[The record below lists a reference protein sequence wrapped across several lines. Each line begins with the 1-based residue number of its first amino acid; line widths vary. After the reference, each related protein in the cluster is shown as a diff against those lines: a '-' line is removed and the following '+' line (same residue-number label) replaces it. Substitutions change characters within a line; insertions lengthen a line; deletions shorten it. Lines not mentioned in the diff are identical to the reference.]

1 MDTKEL
7 LGIEYRPR
15 ITDRSI
21 ASALE
26 ISGGIGLEG
35 ARGCGKTMSGA
46 HHARSAILL
55 DNPDSQILMSIDP
68 SAALSGNSPRLIDE
82 WQLYPDVWNLTRRA
96 IDHAGLPGQF
106 ILTGSSVP
114 SDDITR
120 HTGAARFLRIPMH
133 TLTWAEKQR
142 EYSPAVSFES
152 LSEGVKPATNPDV
165 QPLSEA
171 IELLLRSG
179 FPAHNNATPDQSL
192 RLLRGYINEVSRT
205 DVSRLAEIRHEP
217 MVIEQ
222 LMSAI
227 ARNSAEE
234 TSITTL
240 RKDLLSIAPDLSL
253 ATVARYM
260 ELLERLFIVEKQTA
274 WTPRLQSRARL
285 RTSPKYHLVDPA
297 LAAAALNA
305 DETLLMREPTL
316 LGSLFESAVV
326 HDLTVMTEALGGTVY
341 HFRDSNGYE
350 MDAVCV
356 LPGGRWAGIEVK
368 LGGRLIVPGA
378 ERLAQVAAVI
388 AQPPVFLA
396 VITATG
402 PTLTFP
408 SGVHTFPIARLGM

>member
-21 ASALE
+21 AYALE
-26 ISGGIGLEG
+26 ISGGIVLEG

-55 DNPDSQILMSIDP
+55 DNPDSEILMSIDP
-68 SAALSGNSPRLIDE
+68 SAALIGNSPRLVDE

-96 IDHAGLPGQF
+96 IDRAGHPGQF

-114 SDDITR
+114 NDDITR

-142 EYSPAVSFES
+142 GHSPAVSFES
-152 LSEGVKPATNPDV
+152 LVNGVKPATDPEV
-165 QPLSEA
+165 EPLGTA
-171 IELLLRSG
+171 VELLLRSG
-179 FPAHNNATPDQSL
+179 FPAHRDATSEQS
-192 RLLRGYINEVSRT
+192 RKLLREYLT
-205 DVSRLAEIRHEP
+205 DVSLRADIRHAP
-217 MVIEQ
+217 VVFTRLIR
-222 LMSAI
+222 SI
-227 ARNSAEE
+227 AGHCGEVV
-234 TSITTL
+234 SIATL
-240 RKDLLSIAPDLSL
+240 RDEVGDLSL
-253 ATVARYM
+253 ATVARYVD
-260 ELLERLFIVEKQTA
+260 LLERLFIVEKQPA

-297 LAAAALNA
+297 LAAAALNV

-388 AQPPVFLA
+388 EQPPVFLS

-408 SGVHTFPIARLGM
+408 SGVHTFPLARLGM

>member
-1 MDTKEL
+1 MDTAK
-7 LGIEYRPR
+7 R
-15 ITDRSI
+15 
-21 ASALE
+21 
-26 ISGGIGLEG
+26 
-35 ARGCGKTMSGA
+35 
-46 HHARSAILL
+46 
-55 DNPDSQILMSIDP
+55 
-68 SAALSGNSPRLIDE
+68 
-82 WQLYPDVWNLTRRA
+82 
-96 IDHAGLPGQF
+96 
-106 ILTGSSVP
+106 
-114 SDDITR
+114 
-120 HTGAARFLRIPMH
+120 

-142 EYSPAVSFES
+142 GHSPAVSFES
-152 LSEGVKPATNPDV
+152 LIDGAKPATHPEV
-165 QPLSEA
+165 EPLGTA
-171 IELLLRSG
+171 VELLLRSG
-179 FPAHNNATPDQSL
+179 FPAHIDATPEQS
-192 RLLRGYINEVSRT
+192 RKLLREYLT
-205 DVSRLAEIRHEP
+205 DVSLRADIRHAR
-217 MVIEQ
+217 VVFTRLIR
-222 LMSAI
+222 SI
-227 ARNSAEE
+227 AGHSGEVV
-234 TSITTL
+234 SIATL
-240 RKDLLSIAPDLSL
+240 RDEVGDLSL
-253 ATVARYM
+253 ATVARYV
-260 ELLERLFIVEKQTA
+260 ELLERLFIVEKQPA

-388 AQPPVFLA
+388 EQPPVFLS

-408 SGVHTFPIARLGM
+408 SGVHTFPLARLGM

>member
-26 ISGGIGLEG
+26 ISGGIVLEG

-55 DNPDSQILMSIDP
+55 DNPDSRILMSIDP

-152 LSEGVKPATNPDV
+152 LLEGVKPATDPEV
-165 QPLSEA
+165 EPLGTA
-171 IELLLRSG
+171 PVAQRV
-179 FPAHNNATPDQSL
+179 P
-192 RLLRGYINEVSRT
+192 
-205 DVSRLAEIRHEP
+205 
-217 MVIEQ
+217 
-222 LMSAI
+222 SA
-227 ARNSAEE
+227 
-234 TSITTL
+234 
-240 RKDLLSIAPDLSL
+240 
-253 ATVARYM
+253 
-260 ELLERLFIVEKQTA
+260 
-274 WTPRLQSRARL
+274 
-285 RTSPKYHLVDPA
+285 
-297 LAAAALNA
+297 
-305 DETLLMREPTL
+305 
-316 LGSLFESAVV
+316 
-326 HDLTVMTEALGGTVY
+326 
-341 HFRDSNGYE
+341 
-350 MDAVCV
+350 
-356 LPGGRWAGIEVK
+356 
-368 LGGRLIVPGA
+368 
-378 ERLAQVAAVI
+378 
-388 AQPPVFLA
+388 
-396 VITATG
+396 
-402 PTLTFP
+402 
-408 SGVHTFPIARLGM
+408 